1 MDVRPSWQED
11 KGERGGQV
19 HGCPRLHRK
28 DREQSQQRGTGLG
41 RRRPATALRLRD
53 GGGERLWGGWG
64 DWPRDGGGERPR
76 GQVRWIR
83 RRQYGPRS
91 RTMRRSSML
100 TSLLLRVAAAFAAGA
115 ESAAVFS
122 APTAWSLL
130 HGQQGRRAKGLN
142 RRAGSEEADDGAVA
156 ANDREAWGD

>member
-1 MDVRPSWQED
+1 
-11 KGERGGQV
+11 
-19 HGCPRLHRK
+19 
-28 DREQSQQRGTGLG
+28 
-41 RRRPATALRLRD
+41 
-53 GGGERLWGGWG
+53 
-64 DWPRDGGGERPR
+64 
-76 GQVRWIR
+76 
-83 RRQYGPRS
+83 
-91 RTMRRSSML
+91 ML
-100 TSLLLRVAAAFAAGA
+100 TSLLLRVAAAFAAGD